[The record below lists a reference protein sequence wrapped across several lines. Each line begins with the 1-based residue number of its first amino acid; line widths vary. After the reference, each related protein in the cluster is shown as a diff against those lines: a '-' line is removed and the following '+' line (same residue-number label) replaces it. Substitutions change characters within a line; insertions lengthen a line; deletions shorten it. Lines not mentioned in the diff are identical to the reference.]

1 MKGDAVRYDKSLKD
15 NRSPRASLC
24 WPQLLSYCWH
34 TDAGAAAANN
44 EQPAVS
50 SSGSRLWVLRL
61 HPGDDLVD
69 SIMEFAG
76 KHSIKAGGIV
86 TCVGSLDHARLRYA
100 NQNDYENLDAK
111 GKHFEIVS
119 FVGTFSTTDRHLHLA
134 LANEQGAVFGGH
146 ASSGNKV
153 FTTAEIII
161 VEGLDWMFRREKD
174 PDTTYLELSPVQ
186 SKRSA
191 RPDLRE

>member
-1 MKGDAVRYDKSLKD
+1 MTS
-15 NRSPRASLC
+15 RSKTIIAASLIALAAIAINC
-24 WPQLLSYCWH
+24 WR
-34 TDAGAAAANN
+34 TDTGAAAANN
-44 EQPAVS
+44 DQPAVS

-69 SIMEFAG
+69 SIMEFAR
-76 KHSIKAGGIV
+76 KHSINAGGIV

-111 GKHFEIVS
+111 GQHFEIVS
-119 FVGTFSTTDRHLHLA
+119 LVGTFSTTDRHLHLA

-153 FTTAEIII
+153 YTTAEIII
-161 VEGLDWMFRREKD
+161 VEGARLD
-174 PDTTYLELSPVQ
+174 V
-186 SKRSA
+186 SA
-191 RPDLRE
+191 RERSSHHVSRIVARSTQEPNRR

>member
-1 MKGDAVRYDKSLKD
+1 
-15 NRSPRASLC
+15 
-24 WPQLLSYCWH
+24 
-34 TDAGAAAANN
+34 
-44 EQPAVS
+44 
-50 SSGSRLWVLRL
+50 
-61 HPGDDLVD
+61 
-69 SIMEFAG
+69 MEFAR
-76 KHSIKAGGIV
+76 KHSINAGGIV

-100 NQNDYENLDAK
+100 NQSEYANLDAK
-111 GKHFEIVS
+111 GQHFEIVS
-119 FVGTFSTTDRHLHLA
+119 LVGTFSTTDRHLHLA

-146 ASSGNKV
+146 AGSGNKV

-161 VEGLDWMFRREKD
+161 VEGLDWIFRREKD